1 MRNGYTPPP
10 GYDGS
15 RFVRN
20 RDRVTAIG
28 DGDYTLSVGGIPRS
42 GYREDQKLRSDMRD
56 DAGARRT
63 RGGYRTPHRST
74 SGSGEEERA
83 VRDADGT
90 RTESSVGAPGHGGG
104 NAPTVPDGTDSAG
117 ACAVCRDA
125 DAAPSCGGKCAERK
139 DCPYQGSVCQDDL
152 MLVLLT
158 VLLAGEKN
166 TGDLIIIFALLLGI
180 R

>member
-83 VRDADGT
+83 VRDAEGT
-90 RTESSVGAPGHGGG
+90 RPRPAAE
-104 NAPTVPDGTDSAG
+104 NARNAKTA
-117 ACAVCRDA
+117 R
-125 DAAPSCGGKCAERK
+125 
-139 DCPYQGSVCQDDL
+139 
-152 MLVLLT
+152 
-158 VLLAGEKN
+158 
-166 TGDLIIIFALLLGI
+166 I
-180 R
+180 RARYVRTI

>member
-90 RTESSVGAPGHGGG
+90 RTEGSVGAPVHGVGA
-104 NAPTVPDGTDSAG
+104 APHPGDTVEQVHARYGK
-117 ACAVCRDA
+117 DA
-125 DAAPSCGGKCAERK
+125 DAPSSCGGKCAEHK
-139 DCPYQGSVCQDDL
+139 DCLHQGSVCQDDL

-166 TGDLIIIFALLLGI
+166 TGDLILIFALLLGI

>member
-42 GYREDQKLRSDMRD
+42 GYREDQKLRSGMRD
-56 DAGARRT
+56 DDGARRT

-83 VRDADGT
+83 MRDADGT
-90 RTESSVGAPGHGGG
+90 RTEGSVGAPYT
-104 NAPTVPDGTDSAG
+104 AAAQRLIPETR
-117 ACAVCRDA
+117 CAQAHARYGKDA
-125 DAAPSCGGKCAERK
+125 DAPSSCGGKCAERN
-139 DCPYQGSVCQDDL
+139 DCPHQGSVCQDDL

-166 TGDLIIIFALLLGI
+166 TGDLILIFALLLGI

>member
-63 RGGYRTPHRST
+63 RGGYSTPHRT
-74 SGSGEEERA
+74 
-83 VRDADGT
+83 T
-90 RTESSVGAPGHGGG
+90 
-104 NAPTVPDGTDSAG
+104 
-117 ACAVCRDA
+117 
-125 DAAPSCGGKCAERK
+125 
-139 DCPYQGSVCQDDL
+139 
-152 MLVLLT
+152 
-158 VLLAGEKN
+158 
-166 TGDLIIIFALLLGI
+166 
-180 R
+180 

>member
-42 GYREDQKLRSDMRD
+42 GYREDQKMRSGMRD
-56 DAGARRT
+56 DDGARRT

-83 VRDADGT
+83 VRDADETLTG
-90 RTESSVGAPGHGGG
+90 RSVGAPGYDGG
-104 NAPTVPDGTDSAG
+104 NAPTAPNSTDSAG
-117 ACAVCRDA
+117 ACTVCKDA
-125 DAAPSCGGKCAERK
+125 DASSSCGGKCAERN
-139 DCPYQGSVCQDDL
+139 DCPHHGAVCQDDL

-166 TGDLIIIFALLLGI
+166 TGDLILIFALLLGI

>member
-56 DAGARRT
+56 DAGARPDTAAGTRRQSRTARTARAHARYAEMRT
-63 RGGYRTPHRST
+63 RPRPAAENARNAKTARIRARYVRT
-74 SGSGEEERA
+74 
-83 VRDADGT
+83 
-90 RTESSVGAPGHGGG
+90 
-104 NAPTVPDGTDSAG
+104 
-117 ACAVCRDA
+117 
-125 DAAPSCGGKCAERK
+125 
-139 DCPYQGSVCQDDL
+139 
-152 MLVLLT
+152 
-158 VLLAGEKN
+158 
-166 TGDLIIIFALLLGI
+166 I
-180 R
+180 

>member
-56 DAGARRT
+56 DAGVRRT

-90 RTESSVGAPGHGGG
+90 RTEGSVGAPVHGGG
-104 NAPTVPDGTDSAG
+104 AAPHPGDTVRAG
-117 ACAVCRDA
+117 ACTVCKDA
-125 DAAPSCGGKCAERK
+125 DAPSSCGGKCAEHK
-139 DCPYQGSVCQDDL
+139 DCLHQNSVCQDDL

-166 TGDLIIIFALLLGI
+166 TGDLILIFALLLGI

>member
-83 VRDADGT
+83 VVTA
-90 RTESSVGAPGHGGG
+90 EHAPGLPLHHVPGAALQRVEQERAKAASARPYTASAQRLIPETRCEQVHARYAKMRMRPRPAAE
-104 NAPTVPDGTDSAG
+104 NARNTKT
-117 ACAVCRDA
+117 AC
-125 DAAPSCGGKCAERK
+125 
-139 DCPYQGSVCQDDL
+139 
-152 MLVLLT
+152 
-158 VLLAGEKN
+158 
-166 TGDLIIIFALLLGI
+166 I
-180 R
+180 RARYVRTI

>member
-15 RFVRN
+15 RFVRD

-42 GYREDQKLRSDMRD
+42 GYREDQKLRSGIRD

-74 SGSGEEERA
+74 SGSSEEECA
-83 VRDADGT
+83 VRDA
-90 RTESSVGAPGHGGG
+90 
-104 NAPTVPDGTDSAG
+104 
-117 ACAVCRDA
+117 DA

-166 TGDLIIIFALLLGI
+166 TGDLILIFALLLGI

>member
-15 RFVRN
+15 RFVRD

-42 GYREDQKLRSDMRD
+42 GYREDQKLRSGIRD

-74 SGSGEEERA
+74 SGSSEEECA
-83 VRDADGT
+83 VRDADAA
-90 RTESSVGAPGHGGG
+90 RSEQVGAPGHGGG

-125 DAAPSCGGKCAERK
+125 DAPSSCGGKCAERN
-139 DCPYQGSVCQDDL
+139 DCPHQGSVCQDDL

-158 VLLAGEKN
+158 VLFAGEKN
-166 TGDLIIIFALLLGI
+166 TGDLILIFALLLGI

>member
-1 MRNGYTPPP
+1 MYKKRRNGGTGNMRNGYTPPP

-74 SGSGEEERA
+74 SGA
-83 VRDADGT
+83 VKRN
-90 RTESSVGAPGHGGG
+90 APCAMQTGHGPKAASARPYTASAQRLIPETRCEQVHARYAKMRMRPRPAAE
-104 NAPTVPDGTDSAG
+104 NARNTKT
-117 ACAVCRDA
+117 AC
-125 DAAPSCGGKCAERK
+125 
-139 DCPYQGSVCQDDL
+139 
-152 MLVLLT
+152 
-158 VLLAGEKN
+158 
-166 TGDLIIIFALLLGI
+166 I
-180 R
+180 RARYVRTI

>member
-1 MRNGYTPPP
+1 MYKKRRNGGTGNMRNGYTPPP

-42 GYREDQKLRSDMRD
+42 GYREDQKLRSGMRD
-56 DAGARRT
+56 DDGARRT

-83 VRDADGT
+83 CAMQT
-90 RTESSVGAPGHGGG
+90 GHGPKAASARPYTAAAQRLIPETRCAQAHARYAKMRMRPRPAVG
-104 NAPTVPDGTDSAG
+104 NARNAMTA
-117 ACAVCRDA
+117 R
-125 DAAPSCGGKCAERK
+125 
-139 DCPYQGSVCQDDL
+139 
-152 MLVLLT
+152 
-158 VLLAGEKN
+158 
-166 TGDLIIIFALLLGI
+166 I
-180 R
+180 RARYVRTI

>member
-42 GYREDQKLRSDMRD
+42 GY
-56 DAGARRT
+56 GARRT

-125 DAAPSCGGKCAERK
+125 DAATSCGGKCAERK

>member
-1 MRNGYTPPP
+1 MYKKRRNGGTGNMRNGYTPPP

-90 RTESSVGAPGHGGG
+90 RTEAASARPDTAAGTRRQSRTARTARAHARYAEMRTRPRPAAE
-104 NAPTVPDGTDSAG
+104 NARNAKTA
-117 ACAVCRDA
+117 R
-125 DAAPSCGGKCAERK
+125 
-139 DCPYQGSVCQDDL
+139 
-152 MLVLLT
+152 
-158 VLLAGEKN
+158 
-166 TGDLIIIFALLLGI
+166 I
-180 R
+180 RARYVRTI

>member
-20 RDRVTAIG
+20 HDRVTAIG

-42 GYREDQKLRSDMRD
+42 GYREDRKTGSGMRGD
-56 DAGARRT
+56 DGARRT

-74 SGSGEEERA
+74 SGNVTEERA
-83 VRDADGT
+83 GRDADGAQ
-90 RTESSVGAPGHGGG
+90 TEHAVGAP
-104 NAPTVPDGTDSAG
+104 TDSDGTESVG
-117 ACAVCRDA
+117 VCAVCKDA
-125 DAAPSCGGKCAERK
+125 GEGAPCGEKCEAHR
-139 DCPYQGSVCQDDL
+139 DCPQRGSVCQDDL

-158 VLLAGEKN
+158 VLLCGEKD

>member
-20 RDRVTAIG
+20 RDRVTVIG

-83 VRDADGT
+83 MRDADGT
-90 RTESSVGAPGHGGG
+90 RTEGSVGAPVHGGD
-104 NAPTVPDGTDSAG
+104 APS
-117 ACAVCRDA
+117 
-125 DAAPSCGGKCAERK
+125 SCGGKCAERN
-139 DCPYQGSVCQDDL
+139 DCPHQGSVCQDDL

-166 TGDLIIIFALLLGI
+166 TGDLILIFALLLGI

>member
-15 RFVRN
+15 RFVRD

-42 GYREDQKLRSDMRD
+42 GYREDQKLRSGIRD

-63 RGGYRTPHRST
+63 
-74 SGSGEEERA
+74 SGSSEEECA

-90 RTESSVGAPGHGGG
+90 RTEGSVGAPVHGGG
-104 NAPTVPDGTDSAG
+104 AAPHPGDTVRAG
-117 ACAVCRDA
+117 ACTVCKDA
-125 DAAPSCGGKCAERK
+125 DAPSSCGGKCAERN
-139 DCPYQGSVCQDDL
+139 DCPHQGSVCQDDL

-166 TGDLIIIFALLLGI
+166 TGDLILIFALLLGI